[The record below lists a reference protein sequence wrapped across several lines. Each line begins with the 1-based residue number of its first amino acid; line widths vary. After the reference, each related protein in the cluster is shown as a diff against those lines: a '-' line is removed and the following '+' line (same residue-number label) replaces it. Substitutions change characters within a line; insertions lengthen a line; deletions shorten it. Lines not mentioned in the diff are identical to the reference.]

1 MASGASTTTVAGGGG
16 ATTPTSSPP
25 VGADQHVGGAVRP
38 PPLDPPY
45 DNIDGDDGDDE
56 DVTEMEEMNWSTP
69 VPLSREEASSAEVRK
84 LARALA
90 PSLVAA
96 EELFQVPSDFHSS
109 NDGDNNDG
117 RNGEMM
123 DEEDDDLDYE
133 VGALGESED
142 LLRRELEMANEF
154 GSLFGFMTP
163 KSLHDEYDD
172 DDDVFWG
179 RQQKQQQE
187 EEEEEEEDSSY
198 AEEEN
203 DDENA
208 LNNKNKSSDGPDDGV
223 QSLSHT
229 NPTDPPEAPSM
240 APQQQKKKQ
249 SPPPRPKMEAD
260 VDDVDREEAL
270 DRYINPHDLPP
281 IRIPPSPLSTPN
293 AVLSPM
299 TPPPRRDH
307 DGHPGNVAAVSMFA
321 TPSSV
326 TKRLDNIAGPPIHYT
341 VLHHAAVL
349 YMDRPVNGWY
359 RIQPCRQFHHQDM
372 RKPISPDLQEFCLSV
387 PDSKLRQWFAGF
399 PTRSTSSTSKAA
411 QQISPDSSPA
421 NSRPADLKNNN
432 APPPV
437 AVRTVTIR
445 IRPDV
450 LCGAV
455 MEAVCAVLVNELS
468 ADIVKRQGGHVMAT
482 VPAALYLEKENN
494 NLLDDA
500 VAMPPPQPLRYPGYR
515 VEARLA
521 TSKGDAARY
530 LVLRA
535 FHHNNDNDKNDSTNN
550 TTATTNTRIH
560 PSAGTTTALLT
571 EPIDMQ
577 PAVHLREASALIQ
590 RMEIKGETSK
600 RIHWNSGG
608 NHLSAQGIQDVVS
621 AHLLDFHRPC
631 PSVQDGAVTLP
642 ALNTADFLII
652 QSSWRMVE
660 TIWDEV
666 ESRGLNFDNLQR
678 VPFGAFPS
686 LRTLDVH
693 YCSQIRIVT
702 REAMTQDLLQ
712 SARDLEKFA
721 RESELACA
729 NMINLLQ
736 PTYEAYG
743 MVPPS
748 LPRPKPLTEYPL
760 DFVLPQEACP
770 PWGDQV
776 QSALDEIQSWAAND
790 KTVDDHKTSP
800 TGRQD
805 GSSAMDV
812 ANAAVR
818 LVMEA
823 FERQDD
829 LEQSARLGR
838 KNIQVMDR
846 LAKMEAHEKL
856 SIQTIQHCAA
866 QSNKA
871 LAEANSFRQKS
882 KGQLQE
888 VPLLK
893 WSVLV
898 GNSTGTGT
906 VTASHILFSTQ
917 LIPVLGGI
925 TNKVFS
931 LKDIEFTIADKAA
944 RATSST
950 ILSPLPETITIERD
964 GKPIFS
970 FRPSMGSARLKS
982 FLDVVKSVF
991 RMSGA
996 ES

>member
-1 MASGASTTTVAGGGG
+1 
-16 ATTPTSSPP
+16 
-25 VGADQHVGGAVRP
+25 
-38 PPLDPPY
+38 
-45 DNIDGDDGDDE
+45 
-56 DVTEMEEMNWSTP
+56 
-69 VPLSREEASSAEVRK
+69 
-84 LARALA
+84 
-90 PSLVAA
+90 
-96 EELFQVPSDFHSS
+96 
-109 NDGDNNDG
+109 
-117 RNGEMM
+117 
-123 DEEDDDLDYE
+123 
-133 VGALGESED
+133 
-142 LLRRELEMANEF
+142 
-154 GSLFGFMTP
+154 
-163 KSLHDEYDD
+163 
-172 DDDVFWG
+172 
-179 RQQKQQQE
+179 
-187 EEEEEEEDSSY
+187 
-198 AEEEN
+198 
-203 DDENA
+203 
-208 LNNKNKSSDGPDDGV
+208 
-223 QSLSHT
+223 
-229 NPTDPPEAPSM
+229 
-240 APQQQKKKQ
+240 
-249 SPPPRPKMEAD
+249 
-260 VDDVDREEAL
+260 
-270 DRYINPHDLPP
+270 
-281 IRIPPSPLSTPN
+281 
-293 AVLSPM
+293 
-299 TPPPRRDH
+299 
-307 DGHPGNVAAVSMFA
+307 
-321 TPSSV
+321 
-326 TKRLDNIAGPPIHYT
+326 
-341 VLHHAAVL
+341 
-349 YMDRPVNGWY
+349 
-359 RIQPCRQFHHQDM
+359 
-372 RKPISPDLQEFCLSV
+372 
-387 PDSKLRQWFAGF
+387 
-399 PTRSTSSTSKAA
+399 
-411 QQISPDSSPA
+411 
-421 NSRPADLKNNN
+421 
-432 APPPV
+432 
-437 AVRTVTIR
+437 
-445 IRPDV
+445 
-450 LCGAV
+450 
-455 MEAVCAVLVNELS
+455 
-468 ADIVKRQGGHVMAT
+468 
-482 VPAALYLEKENN
+482 
-494 NLLDDA
+494 
-500 VAMPPPQPLRYPGYR
+500 
-515 VEARLA
+515 
-521 TSKGDAARY
+521 
-530 LVLRA
+530 
-535 FHHNNDNDKNDSTNN
+535 
-550 TTATTNTRIH
+550 
-560 PSAGTTTALLT
+560 
-571 EPIDMQ
+571 
-577 PAVHLREASALIQ
+577 
-590 RMEIKGETSK
+590 
-600 RIHWNSGG
+600 
-608 NHLSAQGIQDVVS
+608 VVS

-631 PSVQDGAVTLP
+631 PSVRDGAVTLP
-642 ALNTADFLII
+642 ALNTDDFLIL

-790 KTVDDHKTSP
+790 KRIEDRADDHKEQTSP

-805 GSSAMDV
+805 ESSAMDV

-882 KGQLQE
+882 KGLLQE

-931 LKDIEFTIADKAA
+931 LKDVDFTIADKAA
-944 RATSST
+944 RSTSST

-982 FLDVVKSVF
+982 FLDVVKSVL
-991 RMSGA
+991 RMSGT